1 MDIIDPDGIK
11 EDICGIKETPPIIQ
25 QASHLA
31 LQYLVQVFGFPYLLV
46 SRGAR
51 VRTGAGAKAIVPSLG
66 AVHKIHQS
74 HGNGN
79 F

>member
-1 MDIIDPDGIK
+1 MWYQGNPSHK
-11 EDICGIKETPPIIQ
+11 S
-25 QASHLA
+25 ASHLA
-31 LQYLVQVFGFPYLLV
+31 AQYLVQVFGFPYLLV